1 MSRTSPYL
9 VRLASG
15 GPDLIERARNQTLSL
30 QVTSRTDGS
39 PVAITAAG
47 SSFTLYDA
55 QGTEVVTAGA
65 VTSTTLGQ
73 ADYALGAATVPATKG
88 LGDGWRG
95 VWTLVIG
102 SDTEVFTQDYALV
115 RYAPHPAV
123 TPEDLYARH
132 NDLRDQVPSAQA
144 SVGWYPQIHEAW
156 KEITQRLADQG
167 RRPQLIVSAG
177 SLRLCHLALTFGII
191 FGDLQTRLGDNR
203 FGRLAE
209 HYQRMFDTEWNKL
222 RFQYDRDEDGKPDG
236 QEAAQA
242 VLYLDSAPR
251 SGFASGVRYGGRGW
265 R

>member
-9 VRLASG
+9 IRLATG
-15 GPDLIERARNQTLSL
+15 GPDLIERERAQTLSIS
-30 QVTSRTDGS
+30 VASRTDGS
-39 PVAITAAG
+39 PAAITAAG
-47 SSFTLYDA
+47 SSFALYDA
-55 QGTEVVTAGA
+55 EGTAVVSGGA
-65 VTSTTLGQ
+65 VTTSAAGQ
-73 ADYALGAATVPATKG
+73 ADYALQAASVPSTKG
-88 LGDGWRG
+88 YGAGWRA

-102 SDTEVFTQDYALV
+102 SETEVFTRDCSLV

-132 NDLRDQVPSAQA
+132 NDLRDQVPSIQA

-156 KEITQRLADQG
+156 KEITQRLEDQG

-177 SLRLCHLALTFGII
+177 SLRLCHLSLTFAII

-222 RFQYDRDEDGKPDG
+222 RFEYDRDEDGRPDG

-242 VLYLDSAPR
+242 VLYLHSGP
-251 SGFASGVRYGGRGW
+251 SGGFASGVRYRGGR
-265 R
+265 